1 MTVARTQ
8 STRRITRKGS
18 KQLTDDKRAF
28 QVMFKD
34 PATLTE
40 AERQSQAFF
49 NTPERIKGIGDAQA
63 KRVKMTEE
71 EKEEEVDS
79 IRQSMG
85 MLLKAVI
92 MAMKKR
98 GKPKGPYKS
107 IYEADTTRET
117 ALTEQAAAPDPGMT
131 R

>member
-1 MTVARTQ
+1 
-8 STRRITRKGS
+8 
-18 KQLTDDKRAF
+18 
-28 QVMFKD
+28 MFKY
-34 PATLTE
+34 PATFTE
-40 AERQSQAFF
+40 AERQSQPFF
-49 NTPERIKGIGDAQA
+49 NTLERIKGIKDSQA
-63 KRVKMTEE
+63 AHANMTEE

-117 ALTEQAAAPDPGMT
+117 ALTEQAAAPDPGDPIEIGDDNDNDG
-131 R
+131 RSQDQQECANNPDD